1 MKELLEVSR
10 EILKWIKTANYERV
24 KPILETT
31 LFDDSRKL
39 VYHLSDG
46 NNTSSIIASKTPVST
61 YSISIWWRQWAN
73 LGIVEFIPVK
83 GGGSRGKKI
92 FDLEDF
98 DITIP
103 KIPEKKPEE

>member
-10 EILKWIKTANYERV
+10 EILKWIKIANYERV
-24 KPILETT
+24 KPFLETT

-61 YSISIWWRQWAN
+61 YSISVWWRQWAK
-73 LGIVEFIPVK
+73 LGIVESIPVS
-83 GGGSRGKKI
+83 GGSRGKKV

-103 KIPEKKPEE
+103 KIPEEKPVE